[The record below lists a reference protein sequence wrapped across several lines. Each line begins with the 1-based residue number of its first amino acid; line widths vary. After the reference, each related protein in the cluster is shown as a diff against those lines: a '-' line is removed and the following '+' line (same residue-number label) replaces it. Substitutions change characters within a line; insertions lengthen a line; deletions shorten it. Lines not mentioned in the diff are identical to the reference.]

1 MISRFLHRLIIAFV
15 VLSFIGINEIN
26 ALHIIGGDVV
36 YKCISTDSMRKEVR
50 YEITFTMYRDSK
62 SNGANFDDPANFGVY
77 RGSGN
82 NWNFVRTIAGIRVQ
96 EIRDIDVSTNN
107 HCGLVP
113 VNVDV

>member
-62 SNGANFDDPANFGVY
+62 SNGAN
-77 RGSGN
+77 S
-82 NWNFVRTIAGIRVQ
+82 
-96 EIRDIDVSTNN
+96 VSYT
-107 HCGLVP
+107 HLIYLCFARFW
-113 VNVDV
+113 D